1 MRIVKMILKTLVYLW
16 AAFWAAFC
24 TYITI
29 GVLRGKLDVKH
40 CECGGTR
47 CTSKGK
53 LYGWMFR

>member
-1 MRIVKMILKTLVYLW
+1 MRIVKTILKAFVYLW

-29 GVLRGKLDVKH
+29 GVLRGTLDVEH

-47 CTSKGK
+47 LTSKGK
-53 LYGWMFR
+53 LYGWL